1 MTTSISQEDFAE
13 LLTPDHVDMSL
24 LPPPKVVEPLSFEQI
39 FQELLADFR
48 ARRPEYTALVESDPA
63 IIQLECAAYR
73 ELLLRHRINEAAKAD
88 MIAYATDA
96 DLDNQAA
103 FYGLTRQTGETDDR
117 LRYRTQLA
125 LEAITTAG
133 SEKSYLFHT
142 LSADPR
148 VKSAS
153 VQSPSPGEVLISI
166 LPTEEDGTADE
177 ELITIVE
184 KYVSTENKRPLTD
197 HVTVKKAELVEYKIE
212 ATVHLYFSPSAS
224 VTEQESRDALAK
236 YVEKH
241 ATIGNLIARS
251 GIFDALHAEGVQK
264 VELTE
269 PATDIVTTKSQA
281 PVCKEIDIKYVIAND
296 GN

>member
-1 MTTSISQEDFAE
+1 MKTATIDNLTE

-24 LPPPKVVEPLSFEQI
+24 LPPPAVIEKLSFEQI
-39 FQELLADFR
+39 FQEMLADFR

-73 ELLLRHRINEAAKAD
+73 EVLLRQRINEAAKAD
-88 MIAYATDA
+88 MIAYAIGT

-103 FYGLTRQTGETDDR
+103 FHGLVRQENETDDR

-133 SEKSYLFHT
+133 SEKAYLFHT

-153 VQSPSPGEVLISI
+153 VQSPTPGTVVISI
-166 LPTEEDGTADE
+166 QSNEGDGTADK
-177 ELITIVE
+177 ELKDVVNA
-184 KYVSTENKRPLTD
+184 YVSAEDKRPLTD
-197 HVTVKKAELVEYKIE
+197 KVVVQGAELIGYKIK
-212 ATVHLYFSPSAS
+212 ATVYLYFGPSATI
-224 VTEQESRDALAK
+224 TEQESRDALDK
-236 YVEKH
+236 YIEKH
-241 ATIGNLIARS
+241 STIGNLVARS

-264 VELTE
+264 VILTE
-269 PATDIVTTKSQA
+269 PANDVATTKSQV
-281 PVCKEIDIKYVIAND
+281 PQCTEIDIEYVIAND
-296 GN
+296 TD